1 MRLLLLTLIA
11 IAVTP
16 IVIDAGFAKL
26 FAKLLQRLPKLL
38 TVGYIP
44 KTRVLK
50 TIKRTWKA
58 QGGRI
63 SAHIRQ
69 DIQDTAGDMLP
80 LDQYLALDIGYN
92 GPGISGYIMMTQGSR
107 ITRNCSVCSCT
118 LPWSAKYYGLE
129 VGCTTKAVL
138 NCTCKLKDCTV
149 DRIAKCAGEMIS

>member
-1 MRLLLLTLIA
+1 MRLLLLALIA

-26 FAKLLQRLPKLL
+26 FAKLLRRLPKLL
-38 TVGYIP
+38 AVGYIP

-69 DIQDTAGDMLP
+69 DTQGTAGDMLP

-92 GPGISGYIMMTQGSR
+92 GPGISGYAVMAQGSR
-107 ITRNCSVCSCT
+107 ITSNCSVCSCT
-118 LPWSAKYYGLE
+118 LPWSAMFYGLE
-129 VGCTTKAVL
+129 VGCTTKAIL

-149 DRIAKCAGEMIS
+149 DRIARCASEMIS